1 MAETE
6 KRVALLR
13 GINVG
18 GKRLVPMKTLAG
30 LVEKAGGRDVVT
42 YIQSG
47 NVVFTPSRQKPDA
60 AALSKAL
67 ESELGFAVPVV
78 VRSHAELVRCKG
90 ASPFAKRAKDPKH
103 LHVSFL
109 SEAPTPERIA
119 ALDPSRS
126 PGDELR
132 VIGAELHLHLPN
144 GVGKSKLTSDYLDRT
159 LGVVGTIR
167 NWATLG
173 KLIELSA

>member
-1 MAETE
+1 MPGE
-6 KRVALLR
+6 RRIALLR

-18 GKRLVPMKTLAG
+18 GKRIVPMKALAG
-30 LVEKAGGRDVVT
+30 VLEKAGGRDVVT

-47 NVVFTPSRQKPDA
+47 NVVFTATRQKPDA
-60 AALSKAL
+60 ESISRAIEAAF
-67 ESELGFAVPVV
+67 GFAVPVV
-78 VRSHAELVRCKG
+78 VRTHAELVRCRD
-90 ASPFAKRAKDPKH
+90 ASPFAKRSQDPKH

-109 SEAPTPERIA
+109 SAAPPPERIA
-119 ALDPSRS
+119 ALDPARS

-159 LGVVGTIR
+159 LGVTGTFR
-167 NWATLG
+167 NWATLAA
-173 KLIELSA
+173 LIELSA